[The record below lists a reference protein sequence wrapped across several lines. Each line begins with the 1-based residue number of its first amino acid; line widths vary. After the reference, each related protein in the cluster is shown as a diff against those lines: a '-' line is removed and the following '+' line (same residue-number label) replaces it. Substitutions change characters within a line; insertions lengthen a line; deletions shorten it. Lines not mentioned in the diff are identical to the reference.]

1 MVDFLKRQ
9 TDKLKISSIVTKV
22 ISTNL
27 DQKNER
33 DGWIGLTLILSLFT
47 SSQKIFLLD
56 MPFQK
61 SYFAFVQLENDHLTF
76 YEKKSHF
83 QSLFS
88 NWMCFNFL
96 ALTLLNIRILTIQ
109 LRLVLST
116 SKHCALKALTAGAKL
131 TPSKMLKKSAN

>member
-61 SYFAFVQLENDHLTF
+61 SYFTFVPLENDHQ
-76 YEKKSHF
+76 HF
-83 QSLFS
+83 MKRSLIFKVYFQIEWILIFS
-88 NWMCFNFL
+88 PI
-96 ALTLLNIRILTIQ
+96 NIRILTIQ

-116 SKHCALKALTAGAKL
+116 SKHCALKVLTAGAKL
-131 TPSKMLKKSAN
+131 KPSKMLKKSAN

>member
-61 SYFAFVQLENDHLTF
+61 SYFTFVQLENDHLTF

-88 NWMCFNFL
+88 N
-96 ALTLLNIRILTIQ
+96 
-109 LRLVLST
+109 
-116 SKHCALKALTAGAKL
+116 
-131 TPSKMLKKSAN
+131 